1 MLQLIPGAV
10 IILVFISGAFLYNEA
25 FSVETN
31 FRFSRDVT
39 GRRFSSWYKKEFTNT
54 ETENLFRQVGLKMS
68 ASLYQLIRYA
78 LLAIWLA
85 YISFLRLHDGKK
97 VTVLLALWLILLVV
111 SKPIRKLLMYKSP
124 FLLVCEQI
132 NMRNKAKMNIEIDRC
147 LSQLK
152 NIAKTMSGNAMSS
165 DYIIKELSK
174 YTKVTK
180 PYFLRLLG
188 FWYEGRYKEGQE
200 YFSNAIGTEE
210 ARELAGIFTK
220 LDYLAHDEFISQLEM
235 YQNQIRSKRKTNAQK
250 ANERQGNII
259 FLIAMLSGIII
270 LINFLVVVI
279 GIDAISMLQKVSY

>member
-1 MLQLIPGAV
+1 MLQLIPVAV
-10 IILVFISGAFLYNEA
+10 IILLFISGAFLYKEA
-25 FSVETN
+25 FGVETN
-31 FRFSRDVT
+31 FRFTREVK
-39 GRRFSSWYKKEFTNT
+39 GRSFSSWCKKEFTNT
-54 ETENLFRQVGLKMS
+54 ETENLFRQAGLKIPVF
-68 ASLYQLIRYA
+68 LYQLIRYS
-78 LLAIWLA
+78 LLAVWLA
-85 YISFLRLHDGKK
+85 YISYLRLHDGKK
-97 VTVLLALWLILLVV
+97 VTVLLALWLVLLVV
-111 SKPIRKLLMYKSP
+111 SKPARKLLRYKSP

-132 NMRNKAKMNIEIDRC
+132 NRRNKAKVNTEIDRC

-152 NIAKTMSGNAMSS
+152 NIAKTMSGNALSS

-200 YFSNAIGTEE
+200 YFSSIIGTEE
-210 ARELAGIFTK
+210 AMELAGIFTK

-235 YQNQIRSKRKTNAQK
+235 YQNQIRSKRKTSAQK
-250 ANERQGNII
+250 ANERQGNMI
-259 FLIAMLSGIII
+259 FLIALLSGIII

>member
-1 MLQLIPGAV
+1 MLQLITVAV
-10 IILVFISGAFLYNEA
+10 IILIFISGAFLYKEA
-25 FSVETN
+25 FGAETN
-31 FRFSRDVT
+31 FRFTREVK
-39 GRRFSSWYKKEFTNT
+39 GRSFSSWCKKEFTNT
-54 ETENLFRQVGLKMS
+54 ETENLFRQAGLKIP
-68 ASLYQLIRYA
+68 AFLYQLIRYS
-78 LLAIWLA
+78 LLAVWLA
-85 YISFLRLHDGKK
+85 HISYLRLHDGKK
-97 VTVLLALWLILLVV
+97 VTVLLALWLVLLVV
-111 SKPIRKLLMYKSP
+111 SKPARKLLKYKSP

-132 NMRNKAKMNIEIDRC
+132 NRRNKAKINTEIDRC

-152 NIAKTMSGNAMSS
+152 NIAKTMSGNALSS

-235 YQNQIRSKRKTNAQK
+235 YQNQIRSKRKTSAQK

-259 FLIAMLSGIII
+259 FLIALLSGIII